1 MTNNLQQSS
10 RPVQP
15 PASNRRRA
23 VDYHRQQEAASS
35 SCELFPPPP
44 VEAALNS
51 ETFGSSE
58 ILEPIPEGVLMVWDG
73 IRDLEV
79 GIIVELGM
87 RGLAFEYFGQ
97 RLPLPEAGHL
107 DLMTDSGLYLGRIP
121 YELLYSEPVEEEG
134 EPSPVPIG
142 RAVVKIG
149 ELTHIQRTAIETLIA
164 VYATPDA

>member
-1 MTNNLQQSS
+1 M
-10 RPVQP
+10 
-15 PASNRRRA
+15 
-23 VDYHRQQEAASS
+23 DYHRQQEAASS

-73 IRDLEV
+73 IQDLEV
-79 GIIVELGM
+79 GIVVELGM
-87 RGLAFEYFGQ
+87 RGLAFEYFGR

-107 DLMTDSGLYLGRIP
+107 DLMTDSGLYLGRVP
-121 YELLYSEPVEEEG
+121 YELLYSEPVQEEEE

-164 VYATPDA
+164 IYATPDA